1 MSLFHFLDCK
11 EGLPDWLLL
20 CLPLIVSANW
30 EVWEVVV
37 SSCNNG
43 ERRYTILICPLT
55 QAIHGFFVVPYYF
68 GHYFM
73 ILYCLHN
80 YMALASFEN
89 QASVQLAYIVCS
101 HPYCWRPLCLLLLC
115 GFINAGQF
123 EMYSVSYMKNY
134 FSVKYVSFNSNYTK
148 IIGHKNLYHE
158 DFPWNKI

>member
-1 MSLFHFLDCK
+1 MSLSFFELQRRTS
-11 EGLPDWLLL
+11 WL
-20 CLPLIVSANW
+20 VAT
-30 EVWEVVV
+30 V
-37 SSCNNG
+37 SSADSLSKLGGVRSSSLFMRQWRKEMHNSHLPFNTG
-43 ERRYTILICPLT
+43 DSWV
-55 QAIHGFFVVPYYF
+55 FVVPYYF

-158 DFPWNKI
+158 DFPSNKI